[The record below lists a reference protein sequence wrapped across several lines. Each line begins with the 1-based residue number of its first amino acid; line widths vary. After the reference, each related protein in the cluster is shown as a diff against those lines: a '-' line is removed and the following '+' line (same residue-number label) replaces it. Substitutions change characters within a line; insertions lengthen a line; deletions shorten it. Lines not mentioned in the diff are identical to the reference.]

1 MMDPKPYGSF
11 VKVGPGESMRLDEN
25 SFLDRV
31 VDFKHKIVV
40 VNKTG
45 RLLQFYGTAE
55 GAHGFDE
62 LGDLDV
68 GTALKGWVKCSE
80 VIIRITEWPEPR
92 KPFWR
97 RFLDLFKENS

>member
-1 MMDPKPYGSF
+1 MEPLSYNPFGKI
-11 VKVGPGESMRLDEN
+11 GPGESMRLDEN

-55 GAHGFDE
+55 GAHGFE
-62 LGDLDV
+62 GA
-68 GTALKGWVKCSE
+68 TTNGWVKCSE
-80 VIIRITEWPEPR
+80 VIIRVTEWPEPR

-97 RFLDLFKENS
+97 RFLDLFKEAS

>member
-40 VNKTG
+40 INKTG

-55 GAHGFDE
+55 GAHGFE
-62 LGDLDV
+62 DLCD
-68 GTALKGWVKCSE
+68 GQNLKGWVKCSE
-80 VIIRITEWPEPR
+80 VTIRIREWPVPK